1 MDSFEIR
8 EYRQIRAIK
17 KYAKSLNLDFE
28 AAIFRWC
35 DKGLAK
41 TWAKKYKLGEI
52 N

>member
-8 EYRQIRAIK
+8 EYRQNRAIK

-28 AAIFRWC
+28 SAAFRWC
-35 DKGLAK
+35 ENGLAAQ
-41 TWAKKYKLGEI
+41 WAEQ